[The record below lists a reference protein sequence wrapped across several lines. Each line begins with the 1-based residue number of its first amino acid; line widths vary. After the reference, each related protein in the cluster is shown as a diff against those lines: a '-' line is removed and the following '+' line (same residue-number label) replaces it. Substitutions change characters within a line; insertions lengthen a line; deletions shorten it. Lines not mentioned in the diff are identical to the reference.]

1 MEAAIQQTY
10 WQSAIFLATGVNPE
24 PSGSGH
30 ILTAPYQAFPTK
42 DGWINIGGAN
52 QANWERIATVI
63 GLPKLIADVRFKT
76 NADRMAHKQE
86 LADLIAARTRTR
98 TSADWILNLEASGV
112 PVGPINNI
120 GEMLADPQVEA
131 REMVVE
137 VKHPTAGK
145 MKALGLPIKFSDT
158 PGSVR
163 TAAPLL
169 GQHTRVV
176 LMSLGYS
183 DKEIKSLE
191 KNGAVVCAS

>member
-1 MEAAIQQTY
+1 
-10 WQSAIFLATGVNPE
+10 
-24 PSGSGH
+24 
-30 ILTAPYQAFPTK
+30 
-42 DGWINIGGAN
+42 
-52 QANWERIATVI
+52 
-63 GLPKLIADVRFKT
+63 
-76 NADRMAHKQE
+76 MAHKQE